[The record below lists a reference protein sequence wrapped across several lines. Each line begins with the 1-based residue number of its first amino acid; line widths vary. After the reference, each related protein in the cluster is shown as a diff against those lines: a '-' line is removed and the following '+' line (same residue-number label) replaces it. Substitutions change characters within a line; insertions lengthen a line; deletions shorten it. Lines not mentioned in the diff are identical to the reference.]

1 MAAFSHVISQVHT
14 WFGAVA
20 ICVGGSFFTGDF
32 VLPLCLFIFS
42 SFKILYT
49 VDSDPIYSPSSA
61 SFGTI
66 CDGAKSAYLGSFTV
80 LIILARSSLVNLF
93 LGIGL
98 LVRGL

>member
-20 ICVGGSFFTGDF
+20 ICVGGFLLLVFSSSS
-32 VLPLCLFIFS
+32 VFIHFS
-42 SFKILYT
+42 SFKILYI

-66 CDGAKSAYLGSFTV
+66 CDGARSAYLGLFTV
-80 LIILARSSLVNLF
+80 LIILSRSSLVNLF
-93 LGIGL
+93 
-98 LVRGL
+98 